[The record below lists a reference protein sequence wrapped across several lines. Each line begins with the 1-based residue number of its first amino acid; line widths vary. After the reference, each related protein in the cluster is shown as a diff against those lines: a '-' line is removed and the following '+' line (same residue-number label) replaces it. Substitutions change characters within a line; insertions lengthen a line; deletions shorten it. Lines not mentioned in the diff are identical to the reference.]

1 MPLPIRGAS
10 RGRVVFVLMLLSVTL
25 ITVSVRGNSTLEGA
39 RSTSRD
45 WFSPVRDAFG
55 KVFHPFE
62 NVWHGVR
69 DYDKLRQDYLALK
82 DQVSRNEGV
91 SIEAETQVKELNELR
106 AQFGL
111 LPCSAIPKK
120 LAEVVGRPAT
130 NYESSVEVNKG
141 KDDGLVT
148 GMPAVTPAGLV
159 GRVGQTSSTH
169 SFVQLLYDPTV
180 HFSVNILGT
189 ANISKTPQQILDES
203 AAASGG
209 ITTTSTTVAGD
220 AATTTTA
227 PEGGDGTPAS
237 TATASPTTT
246 VPPTTTTTILV
257 ATELGDLHGN
267 GRGKP
272 ITVDFLRGVQN
283 VKVGDPVVTAGND
296 SSLAPPCIP
305 VGRVKSVSAK
315 KGSSQLE
322 VVVEPVAD
330 IDRLGLV
337 TVVLYNPARRPPSPT
352 PSVATTAP
360 APPAASTPP
369 ST

>member
-10 RGRVVFVLMLLSVTL
+10 RGRVVFVLILLSVTL
-25 ITVSVRGNSTLEGA
+25 ITISVRGSSTLESA

-130 NYESSVEVNKG
+130 NYESSVEINKG
-141 KDDGLVT
+141 TDDGLVT

-159 GRVGQTSSTH
+159 GRVGQASSTH
-169 SFVQLLYDPTV
+169 AFVQLLYDPTV
-180 HFSVNILGT
+180 HFAVNILGT
-189 ANISKTPQQILDES
+189 ANASKTPQEILDAS
-203 AAASGG
+203 AAAGGG
-209 ITTTSTTVAGD
+209 ITTTSTTLAGD
-220 AATTTTA
+220 APTTTTA
-227 PEGGDGTPAS
+227 DQGDGTLAPA
-237 TATASPTTT
+237 TTVAPTTT
-246 VPPTTTTTILV
+246 VPPTTSTTILV

-272 ITVDFLRGVQN
+272 ITADFLRGVQN
-283 VKVGDPVVTAGND
+283 VRVGDPVVTAGND
-296 SSLAPPCIP
+296 SSLAPSCIP
-305 VGRVKSVSAK
+305 IGRVKSVSAK

-322 VVVEPVAD
+322 VIVEPVAD
-330 IDRLGLV
+330 LDRLGLV
-337 TVVLYNPARRPPSPT
+337 TVVLYNPARRPPPSPT
-352 PSVATTAP
+352 PTTPTTAP
-360 APPAASTPP
+360 AAPVTSSPPT
-369 ST
+369 T

>member
-10 RGRVVFVLMLLSVTL
+10 RGRVVFVLILLSVTL

-130 NYESSVEVNKG
+130 NYESSVEINKG
-141 KDDGLVT
+141 EDDGLVT

-159 GRVGQTSSTH
+159 GRVGQKSSTH
-169 SFVQLLYDPTV
+169 AFVQLLYDPTV

-189 ANISKTPQQILDES
+189 ANASKTPQEILDAS
-203 AAASGG
+203 AQAGGG
-209 ITTTSTTVAGD
+209 IVTTTTTVPGEGS
-220 AATTTTA
+220 TTTA
-227 PEGGDGTPAS
+227 PAEGDSNAEPTTTVA
-237 TATASPTTT
+237 PTTT
-246 VPPTTTTTILV
+246 VPATTTTTTLV

-272 ITVDFLRGVQN
+272 ITIDFLRGVQN
-283 VKVGDPVVTAGND
+283 VRVGDPVVTAGND

-322 VVVEPVAD
+322 VVVDPVAD

-337 TVVLYNPARRPPSPT
+337 TIVLYNPARRPPSPS
-352 PSVATTAP
+352 PTAP
-360 APPAASTPP
+360 TTLPAAPVTSSPP

>member
-10 RGRVVFVLMLLSVTL
+10 RGRVVFVLLLLSVTL

-130 NYESSVEVNKG
+130 NYESSVEINKG
-141 KDDGLVT
+141 TDDGLVT

-159 GRVGQTSSTH
+159 GRVGQKSSTH
-169 SFVQLLYDPTV
+169 AFVQLLSDPTV

-189 ANISKTPQQILDES
+189 ANTNKTPQEILDAS
-203 AAASGG
+203 AQAGGG
-209 ITTTSTTVAGD
+209 ITTTSTTIAGD
-220 AATTTTA
+220 APTTTIA
-227 PEGGDGTPAS
+227 PEEGDGAPGS
-237 TATASPTTT
+237 TTTVAPTTT

-272 ITVDFLRGVQN
+272 ITIDFLRGVQN
-283 VKVGDPVVTAGND
+283 VRVGDPVVTAGND

-330 IDRLGLV
+330 IERLGLV
-337 TVVLYNPARRPPSPT
+337 TIVLYNPARRPPSEVTAPT
-352 PSVATTAP
+352 TASVAPVT
-360 APPAASTPP
+360 SSPP

>member
-10 RGRVVFVLMLLSVTL
+10 RGRVVFVLILLSVTL

-45 WFSPVRDAFG
+45 LFSPVRDAFG

-130 NYESSVEVNKG
+130 NYESSVEINKG
-141 KDDGLVT
+141 ADDGLVT

-159 GRVGQTSSTH
+159 GRVGQKSSTH
-169 SFVQLLYDPTV
+169 AFVQLLYDPTV

-189 ANISKTPQQILDES
+189 ANTSKTPQEILDAS
-203 AAASGG
+203 AQAGGG

-220 AATTTTA
+220 TPTTTTA
-227 PEGGDGTPAS
+227 PAESDGNAAPT
-237 TATASPTTT
+237 TTVVPTTT
-246 VPPTTTTTILV
+246 VPARTTTTTLV

-272 ITVDFLRGVQN
+272 ITIDFLRGVQN
-283 VKVGDPVVTAGND
+283 VRVGDPVVTAGND

-330 IDRLGLV
+330 IDRLGLL
-337 TVVLYNPARRPPSPT
+337 TIVLYNPARRPPPEVT
-352 PSVATTAP
+352 APTTAP
-360 APPAASTPP
+360 AAPVTTSPPT
-369 ST
+369 T